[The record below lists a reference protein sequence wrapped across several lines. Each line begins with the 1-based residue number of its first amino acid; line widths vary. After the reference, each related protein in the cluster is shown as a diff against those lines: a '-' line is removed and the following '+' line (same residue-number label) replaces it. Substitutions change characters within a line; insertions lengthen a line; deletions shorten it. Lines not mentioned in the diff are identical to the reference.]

1 MSEETT
7 IQTRND
13 LEKLRQQFSDLN
25 NAVNEQL
32 RAIAS
37 ARSSEMAQRSS
48 AILRLITQANLT
60 IEALARGVETQE
72 KERSQLRAMQE
83 VGAAINSFLDQA
95 EVLNMVIDT
104 IIQLTGAERAFLMLF
119 DEESGELEVEVARNI
134 NRETIGGSSFE
145 ISRSIVKSVAESG
158 EPVVTTNA
166 QADPRFAGQESIIS
180 YNLRSILCV
189 PLKIK
194 DHTIGV
200 IYTDNRIVSGI
211 FVDTDRDLLAAF
223 ANQAAVAIENAR
235 LFRQIRQQL
244 ADITEMKNLQDD
256 VFESIASGVITIDL
270 EDKISL
276 YNRAAERV
284 LGVPSHKALD
294 LDYRLLLE
302 APMGSVAETIIEE
315 VQASGGHYNIE
326 LDAEIGSRR
335 GATTLNLTISP
346 LLDIQQQTLGVAL
359 VFDDVSE
366 KKRMESVR
374 RYLPPALVDQVRDV
388 DAAQQPQ
395 RREISVV
402 FADIRGFTTV
412 SEQWEP
418 EFLIQVLNQHLTVA
432 AEAINEEEGL
442 IDKYDGDTVMA
453 LYNTPLNPQEDH
465 VERAVR
471 TALAMKANIAEYHR
485 SIPAEQRLFFGV
497 GVHTGEA
504 VVGNVGSPLRKD
516 YSAIGDAINV
526 SSRLQELADGEQI
539 LLSDNTYEQVRE
551 TVKVTELEPVSIRGR
566 KAPVKVFQLDGL
578 L

>member
-1 MSEETT
+1 
-7 IQTRND
+7 
-13 LEKLRQQFSDLN
+13 
-25 NAVNEQL
+25 
-32 RAIAS
+32 
-37 ARSSEMAQRSS
+37 MAQRSS

-335 GATTLNLTISP
+335 GSTTLNLTISP